1 MDSPAPGSR
10 LDTVG
15 VVGLGRMGGRMA
27 RRLLA
32 AGWEVVGVD
41 RSAEARE
48 RVEALGVNAG
58 SELSALAEVGVVMTS
73 LPDTSEVE
81 TVYLGKSGLFE
92 LLSPGSLCVD
102 LSTISVEASRR
113 VAAEAAMA
121 RIDFLDAPVSGTSLH
136 AEEGTLAV
144 MAGGNETAF
153 ARAVPYFRAFARS
166 FHYLG
171 GPGAGLTVKLIS
183 NRLLTSVLVALAESI
198 GEIEAADLQM
208 EVALEA
214 LRAGAVPRLL
224 DYKAGPMAQRDF
236 TPRFTVDLMAKDL
249 GLAADLFPPGALATV
264 SEAILLEAQAAG
276 YGAADIGAAI
286 EVVTSPG
293 LGTR

>member
-1 MDSPAPGSR
+1 MDSPAPSSSIE
-10 LDTVG
+10 VG
-15 VVGLGRMGGRMA
+15 MVGLGRMGGPIA
-27 RRLLA
+27 RRLQ
-32 AGWEVVGVD
+32 AGGWQVVGVD
-41 RSAEARE
+41 VSPAARE
-48 RVEALGVNAG
+48 QAQALGVKAG

-73 LPDTSEVE
+73 LPNTSEVE

-102 LSTISVEASRR
+102 LSTISVGASRR
-113 VAAEAAMA
+113 VAAEAAKA
-121 RIDFLDAPVSGTSLH
+121 GIDFLDAPVSGTSLH

-144 MAGGNETAF
+144 MAGGDEAAF

-198 GEIEAADLQM
+198 AEIEAADLQM

-224 DYKAGPMAQRDF
+224 EYKAEPMAQRDF
-236 TPRFTVDLMAKDL
+236 TPRFTVDLMTKDL
-249 GLAADLFPPGALATV
+249 GLAAELFPPGALAAV

-276 YGAADIGAAI
+276 YGAADIGTVI
-286 EVVTSPG
+286 EVITSPG
-293 LGTR
+293 LRTM